1 VTDQI
6 RAPWTPEQV
15 AALNRFQAES
25 GMHPFTCGNDHATG
39 ALHLVAHEDGWH
51 CWLPDC
57 DYRQDWAHRFM
68 ADPNAWA
75 PRCSCG
81 GRFPVHHLHADKHEP
96 VESTPARTTRDNPA
110 TSSDAVD
117 KSLREQLAEALAG
130 HGGSK
135 AFLADGTEWEHARAA
150 WYAHADAVLPIIQ
163 DALREQRDRQVTQS
177 VALVQ
182 RNADLQITLR
192 QALDAFEAY
201 WSRASYCGPGE
212 TAVQPEHLQAWRAV
226 LDGKEQP

>member
-1 VTDQI
+1 LVGSGGYITCSRI
-6 RAPWTPEQV
+6 ECPEPD
-15 AALNRFQAES
+15 AATTLLERN
-25 GMHPFTCGNDHATG
+25 P
-39 ALHLVAHEDGWH
+39 
-51 CWLPDC
+51 
-57 DYRQDWAHRFM
+57 
-68 ADPNAWA
+68 
-75 PRCSCG
+75 
-81 GRFPVHHLHADKHEP
+81 
-96 VESTPARTTRDNPA
+96 RTTPDNPT
-110 TSSDAVD
+110 TSSDAAD

-182 RNADLQITLR
+182 RNADLQIAFR

-212 TAVQPEHLQAWRAV
+212 TAVQPEHLQAWRAT
-226 LDGKEQP
+226 LDGKERQ